1 MYCTTSKN
9 QWLKKRLRIQWA
21 KILFSIEYLQCMA
34 KIKKKKITDNLFPGW
49 PDVTEMYILPL
60 AQSPSMLTPKPAR
73 NARHLLM
80 LSTCKK

>member
-1 MYCTTSKN
+1 
-9 QWLKKRLRIQWA
+9 
-21 KILFSIEYLQCMA
+21 MA

-49 PDVTEMYILPL
+49 PDLTEMYILPL

>member
-1 MYCTTSKN
+1 
-9 QWLKKRLRIQWA
+9 
-21 KILFSIEYLQCMA
+21 MA
-34 KIKKKKITDNLFPGW
+34 TIKKKKPDNLFPGW
-49 PDVTEMYILPL
+49 PDVTEMYSLPL

>member
-1 MYCTTSKN
+1 MSKN
-9 QWLKKRLRIQWA
+9 IVFNW
-21 KILFSIEYLQCMA
+21 ILTVHGQD
-34 KIKKKKITDNLFPGW
+34 KKKKITDNLFPGW
-49 PDVTEMYILPL
+49 PDVTEMYSLPL